1 MPALPT
7 GDVPVREVVVDLGPR
22 SYPVLVGPGARHTL
36 SALVPPGARKV
47 AVVTQAG
54 IGVAVGSGRDQRTFL
69 VGDGEVAKS
78 LASVE
83 ELCRGFAQFGLTR
96 ADLVVGVGGGV
107 VTDVAGF
114 AAAVYHR
121 GVPVAHVATTLL
133 GQVDAAIGGKTG
145 VNLPEG
151 KNLVGAFWQPVAV
164 ICDTEVLSSL
174 PPREYRSGLGEMAK
188 YAFLGVPGLAG
199 MDLAEAVARCVACKA
214 AFVSDDERETGGLR
228 SAGSAAGA
236 VGAAGAGRGGDARP
250 RGAPAGGRAL
260 LNYGHTLAHA
270 LETEGHYDLRHGEAV
285 AVGLVFAA
293 RLARRL
299 GRVGDERV
307 AEHDRVVASYD
318 LPSRLPADV
327 DMGRLVAAMS
337 RDKKSI
343 GGGLTFVLDGP
354 DGLEVVPGVGHEDV
368 LAALAELLPGPAQ
381 PGTGPAPRR

>member
-1 MPALPT
+1 MAQPPIRQVT
-7 GDVPVREVVVDLGPR
+7 VREVTVDLGQR
-22 SYPVLVGPGARHTL
+22 SYPVLVGHGARHAL
-36 SALVPPGARKV
+36 SSVVPAGARRV
-47 AVVTQAG
+47 AVVTQPG
-54 IGVAVGSGRDQRTFL
+54 VGVAVDAGTDQRTFL
-69 VGDGEVAKS
+69 IGDGEPAKC

-114 AAAVYHR
+114 AAAIYHR
-121 GVPVAHVATTLL
+121 GVAVAHVATTLL

-188 YAFLGVPGLAG
+188 YAFLGVPDLSD
-199 MDLAEAVARCVACKA
+199 MDLVEAVARCVQCKA
-214 AFVSDDERETGGLR
+214 TFVSEDERETGTLP
-228 SAGSAAGA
+228 
-236 VGAAGAGRGGDARP
+236 GGP
-250 RGAPAGGRAL
+250 RGARPGHARAL

-307 AEHDRVVASYD
+307 AEHDRVVAAYD
-318 LPSRLPADV
+318 MPSGLPEGV
-327 DMGRLVAAMS
+327 DAARLVAVMG
-337 RDKKSI
+337 RDKKAT

-354 DGLEVVPGVGHEDV
+354 DGLEVVPGVGHDDV
-368 LAALAELLPGPAQ
+368 LAALAELQRSPAGP
-381 PGTGPAPRR
+381 